1 MSVRLLTF
9 SFSFSLVVNKQAGF
23 HLIAKSDRLSP
34 RTLIQLQF
42 CLNGLGQGSK
52 SQIWNQFYS
61 KHSVMPFTLS
71 YLQTTGASKT
81 ERELLVQT
89 NAFYKQLCYMW
100 RLQLSFTSRSL
111 STQKLSKDKNERN
124 RFFNSY
130 QEIRILL
137 EFSWPS
143 LLNILESVVCLSQT
157 TTKFVLL
164 AILNHIMFI
173 PYFVNDLTF
182 FFSSGIAT
190 FFFFST
196 DKHFSIVFY
205 SN

>member
-1 MSVRLLTF
+1 MVLGKDQRAKYEISFIANTPLCLL
-9 SFSFSLVVNKQAGF
+9 
-23 HLIAKSDRLSP
+23 P
-34 RTLIQLQF
+34 YRTYKRR
-42 CLNGLGQGSK
+42 GLRKLKGNYLYK
-52 SQIWNQFYS
+52 LM
-61 KHSVMPFTLS
+61 HFTNS
-71 YLQTTGASKT
+71 TNNASATK
-81 ERELLVQT
+81 
-89 NAFYKQLCYMW
+89 LCYMW

-111 STQKLSKDKNERN
+111 STQKLSMDKNERN
-124 RFFNSY
+124 RFFNSC

-164 AILNHIMFI
+164 TILNHIMFI

-182 FFSSGIAT
+182 LFSSGIAT